1 MNRLEHLIE
10 ELNSAL
16 YNPVGLNILWPR
28 DVGFLFVRFPARVA
42 DDRLT
47 NHGHS
52 VLFCVARD
60 RILRQLP
67 FTRSDHHACL
77 MSRSNSNDA
86 NLVGS
91 PPHSTD
97 TPRCALIVCY
107 GISCM
112 SYPVPTRLDREGCY
126 NELTFYSALRCRYLS
141 SVGYALGVRK

>member
-67 FTRSDHHACL
+67 FTRSDDHACL
-77 MSRSNSNDA
+77 MSRSDSNDA

-91 PPHSTD
+91 PP
-97 TPRCALIVCY
+97 P
-107 GISCM
+107 
-112 SYPVPTRLDREGCY
+112 LDRYPLLRTYRMLRHIVHVIPCP
-126 NELTFYSALRCRYLS
+126 NSARPR
-141 SVGYALGVRK
+141 GVL